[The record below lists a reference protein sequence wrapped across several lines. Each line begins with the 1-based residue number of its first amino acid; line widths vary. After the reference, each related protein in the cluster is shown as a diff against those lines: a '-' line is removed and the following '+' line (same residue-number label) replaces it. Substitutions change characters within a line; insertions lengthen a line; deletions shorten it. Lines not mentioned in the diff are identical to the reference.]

1 MKTHDQKRKILNALL
16 IATSLIGYLEW
27 GDDQSTYIFQAEWDI
42 LMKLGSQPRE
52 VLHPLIVLPLVGQIL
67 LAITLFQ
74 KHPSSLFTY
83 LGRAGLGVLLIF
95 IGVIGVAAKHWEVAL
110 STLPF
115 LLVLIIA
122 SVYSLRYK
130 KSEKLT

>member
-95 IGVIGVAAKHWEVAL
+95 IGVIGVAAKHWDVAL
-110 STLPF
+110 SALPF
-115 LLVLIIA
+115 MLVLIIA